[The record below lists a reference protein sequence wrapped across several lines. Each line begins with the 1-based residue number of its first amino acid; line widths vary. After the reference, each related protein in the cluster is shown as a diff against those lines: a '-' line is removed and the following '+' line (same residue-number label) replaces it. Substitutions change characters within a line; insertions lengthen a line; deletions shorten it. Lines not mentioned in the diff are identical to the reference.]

1 MTPYLGKIMNQLI
14 YTLCLF
20 FQLICSIAYG
30 ALQDHLKKALEKEG
44 SHTIKNID
52 FIYMINLDERPQK
65 YALCKQYLDEY
76 GITPYRFSAVNG
88 WKLSLETIQDVGVK
102 YQPGMTPL
110 LATTYPD
117 LQEDGKKIQSHEYM
131 KHYGKTYFVHCLAL
145 GAIGCSLSHISVL
158 QDAYDSGYETIW
170 VMEDDIEVLGNP
182 HMISDL
188 ISELDALV
196 GYENWDMLFT
206 DRDYRCGINQYIP
219 AYGAAKRPDMDCSP
233 TARYTDAYTQTIQVN
248 DRFRKIAARFGTASM
263 IIRRSGI
270 IKLLDFWK
278 TRNIFLPCDLENYL
292 PPGIQRYGLT
302 FDLVTNM
309 LNSLSDIGKPGYLNA
324 P

>member
-1 MTPYLGKIMNQLI
+1 MMNKLHAVYLFL
-14 YTLCLF
+14 LF
-20 FQLICSIAYG
+20 SCSISHG
-30 ALQDHLKKALEKEG
+30 ALQDHLKRAEG
-44 SHTIKNID
+44 KQGDHKIRNID

-65 YALCKQYLDEY
+65 YALSKQYLDKY

-88 WKLSLETIQDVGVK
+88 WKLSLETINDVGVK

-117 LQEDGKKIQSHEYM
+117 LAEGGKKIQSHEYM
-131 KHYGKTYFVHCLAL
+131 KQYGKTYFAHCLAL
-145 GAIGCSLSHISVL
+145 GAIGCSLSHISIL

-182 HMISDL
+182 HAISDL
-188 ISELDALV
+188 ISELDVLV
-196 GYENWDMLFT
+196 GYGNWDMLFT
-206 DRDYRCGINQYIP
+206 DRDYRSGVDQYIP
-219 AYGAAKRPDMDCSP
+219 AYGAAKRPDMDCSLS
-233 TARYTDAYTQTIQVN
+233 ARYSDFYTKTTQVS
-248 DRFRKIAARFGTASM
+248 DHFRKIAARFGTTSM

-278 TRNIFLPCDLENYL
+278 TRSIYLPCDLENYL
-292 PPGIQRYGLT
+292 PVGIQRYGLT

-309 LNSLSDIGKPGYLNA
+309 LNALSDIGVPSYLSDIN
-324 P
+324 PQK